1 MPASAPTPPPN
12 LVRALLCLVGAGAC
26 LGLSTNMAKI
36 AADAGLA
43 GLPFLTW
50 SILGATVVLGAN
62 AALRRDL
69 PPINRR
75 TVEYFFVAALVTV
88 AASNLIFFLAV
99 PKVGVG
105 FVSLAITLP
114 PLLTYVG
121 AIVLRME
128 AFSWLRA
135 AGVATALAGAAY
147 LAFEKLA
154 APSADIIWIGLTL
167 LGPVLLAIGNLY
179 RSLRWPSGISA
190 EALAPG
196 MLCAATLLLISVSF
210 LPGFDLSVPSTTTTP
225 LLLICGQ
232 AIVFAVQFALLFML
246 QKAGGPV
253 LLSLLGAVGAIVAV
267 PFAVFL
273 LGEDPP
279 AGLLL
284 GSLLIA
290 VGIALV
296 SAGTKR
302 AEPLIREKDVL

>member
-1 MPASAPTPPPN
+1 
-12 LVRALLCLVGAGAC
+12 
-26 LGLSTNMAKI
+26 MAKI

-50 SILGATVVLGAN
+50 SILGASMVLSAN
-62 AALRRDL
+62 AALRRVL

-135 AGVATALAGAAY
+135 TGVAAALAGAAY
-147 LAFEKLA
+147 LALEKLA
-154 APSADIIWIGLTL
+154 SPSADITWIGLTL

-179 RSLRWPSGISA
+179 RSLRWPVGISA

-196 MLCAATLLLISVSF
+196 MLCAATLLLIGVSF

-232 AIVFAVQFALLFML
+232 TIVFAVQFSLLFML

-302 AEPLIREKDVL
+302 AAPPIQEKDTP

>member
-1 MPASAPTPPPN
+1 M
-12 LVRALLCLVGAGAC
+12 
-26 LGLSTNMAKI
+26 
-36 AADAGLA
+36 
-43 GLPFLTW
+43 
-50 SILGATVVLGAN
+50 
-62 AALRRDL
+62 
-69 PPINRR
+69 
-75 TVEYFFVAALVTV
+75 TV
-88 AASNLIFFLAV
+88 AASNLISFLAV

-121 AIVLRME
+121 AIVLRMK

-135 AGVATALAGAAY
+135 TGVAAALAEAAY
-147 LAFEKLA
+147 LALEKLA
-154 APSADIIWIGLTL
+154 SPSADITWISLTL

-179 RSLRWPSGISA
+179 RSLRWPSGVSA

-196 MLCAATLLLISVSF
+196 MLCAATLLLMGVSF
-210 LPGFDLSVPSTTTTP
+210 LPGFDLSVPSTTTAP

-232 AIVFAVQFALLFML
+232 AIVFAVQFLLLFML

-267 PFAVFL
+267 PLAVFL

-284 GSLLIA
+284 GSLLISA
-290 VGIALV
+290 GIALV

-302 AEPLIREKDVL
+302 AAPPIEEKNMQRR